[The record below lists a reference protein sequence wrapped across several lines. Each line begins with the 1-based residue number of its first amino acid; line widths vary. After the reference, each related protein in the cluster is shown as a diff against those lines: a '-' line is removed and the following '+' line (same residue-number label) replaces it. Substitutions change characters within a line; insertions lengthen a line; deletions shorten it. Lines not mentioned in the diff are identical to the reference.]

1 MVYTLNLCASTDRR
15 GLSKYSVAMPNSDTT
30 QVKSLARGLN
40 ILLTL
45 AQHPHGMALAEVARA
60 VDLAPSTV
68 HRLLQTLQV
77 NRFVQESAT
86 GQWQVGVASFE
97 IGSAFF
103 VARDWVGD
111 LHSALVELSQMG
123 ETSNLGTLDGAEVI
137 FIGQVE
143 CQEVMRMVAPLG
155 SRAPAWASGVGKA
168 ILATLSPEQ
177 RREALPSEL
186 GPAFTPSSLT
196 RHEDLDA
203 DLEAAKA
210 RGFVLDM
217 EERNPGLRC
226 VASPVFDEFGQAP
239 VAISLSGPAARM
251 AGERLEQL
259 GQAVHAQAYQRT
271 MELGGQWPS
280 DWARP
285 ATDS

>member
-1 MVYTLNLCASTDRR
+1 MSTTD
-15 GLSKYSVAMPNSDTT
+15 PQ

-40 ILLTL
+40 ILLSL
-45 AQHPHGMALAEVARA
+45 AQHPHGLALAEVART

-68 HRLLQTLQV
+68 HRLLQTLQA
-77 NRFVQESAT
+77 NRFVRESAT

-111 LHSALVELSQMG
+111 LHPALVELSHMG
-123 ETSNLGTLDGAEVI
+123 ETSNLGTLDGDEVI

-168 ILATLSPEQ
+168 ILATLNDRE
-177 RREALPSEL
+177 RRESLPAEL
-186 GPAFTPSSLT
+186 GPAFTSTTLT
-196 RHEDLDA
+196 DHAELDRDLA
-203 DLEAAKA
+203 QAKS
-210 RGFVLDM
+210 RGYVLDM

-226 VASPVFDEFGQAP
+226 VAAPVFDEFGQAQ
-239 VAISLSGPAARM
+239 VAISLSGPASRM
-251 AGERLEQL
+251 SGERLEQL
-259 GQAVHAQAYQRT
+259 GRAVHAQAYQRT
-271 MELGGQWPS
+271 TELGGKWPS

-285 ATDS
+285 AKDS